1 MSFFLSSLVKIPGLR
16 RWLQPTVV
24 ARHREHLVELIE
36 QNILKYGPACDL
48 NHIDVSQI
56 TTMESLFSE
65 SQRTRSFVGNISKW
79 NTSNVSHM
87 ARLFE
92 GCAFNGDISM
102 WDTSNVKSMSF
113 MFSNSLFNGDISRW
127 NVSKVHTM
135 KKMFQSSVFQ
145 GDLSKWD
152 VSNVRNMTS
161 MFEYSVFNG
170 DISRW
175 NTSRVSTAKGM
186 FMGLKQ

>member
-48 NHIDVSQI
+48 NHIAVSQI

-92 GCAFNGDISM
+92 GCAFNGDISKWNLHPKCKVDNAFLHFHPSPLGM
-102 WDTSNVKSMSF
+102 ACALQRGTPAPEALSGPMSLAVAVCE
-113 MFSNSLFNGDISRW
+113 SLGLQGITAGFET
-127 NVSKVHTM
+127 VS
-135 KKMFQSSVFQ
+135 
-145 GDLSKWD
+145 
-152 VSNVRNMTS
+152 
-161 MFEYSVFNG
+161 
-170 DISRW
+170 
-175 NTSRVSTAKGM
+175 
-186 FMGLKQ
+186 